1 MARPAGQNYG
11 EFPPWH
17 QGMNLYSCL
26 DGQSQVSSESQFCVD
41 YLFFSL
47 DVYQSEWELHPQVW
61 HFLVTI
67 ISKFLYYQVANA
79 TEPEKRVMIESP
91 WCKVHGVA
99 RSCKKW
105 KTQLGWDGFLQP
117 TMWEELISSVS
128 LFHMAISNKIHTSF
142 GENKTKV
149 GLKCPIQG
157 ALVNPV

>member
-67 ISKFLYYQVANA
+67 ISKFLYYKKIANA
-79 TEPEKRVMIESP
+79 TEPEKRSCLSHRDVSA
-91 WCKVHGVA
+91 WVCKI
-99 RSCKKW
+99 
-105 KTQLGWDGFLQP
+105 
-117 TMWEELISSVS
+117 M
-128 LFHMAISNKIHTSF
+128 
-142 GENKTKV
+142 
-149 GLKCPIQG
+149 
-157 ALVNPV
+157 